1 LHGLADCPAFET
13 LWDAYPQ
20 ITPEVAGQMAKILSE
35 AKIDEKTNEAV
46 LYHLHVVK
54 EGRERLSDSLENE
67 SSHLWTLLNS
77 AFIPTFASTSQPETQ
92 I

>member
-1 LHGLADCPAFET
+1 
-13 LWDAYPQ
+13 
-20 ITPEVAGQMAKILSE
+20 MANILSE

-46 LYHLHVVK
+46 LTHLQMIK
-54 EGRERLSDSLENE
+54 EGNQRFANLGESN

-77 AFIPTFASTSQPETQ
+77 AFIPTFASASRPGTQ